1 MQAVRSAFFY
11 LGENIFPFLRSKG
24 SGLLF
29 PAQGEP
35 PWGLVGWEK
44 IILASLRYF
53 FPPSLVQETANPL
66 PGFCKIGKTYPDG
79 VIHLK

>member
-29 PAQGEP
+29 PVQGEP

-66 PGFCKIGKTYPDG
+66 PGLCKIGKTYPDG

>member
-53 FPPSLVQETANPL
+53 FPPSLVQETAIRYPA
-66 PGFCKIGKTYPDG
+66 FVKSGKHTPMG
-79 VIHLK
+79 SFT

>member
-1 MQAVRSAFFY
+1 MKRDAGREVCIFY

-53 FPPSLVQETANPL
+53 FPAKPCAGNCQSATRPL
-66 PGFCKIGKTYPDG
+66 
-79 VIHLK
+79 